1 MMENLLFQLKN
12 DIQYLLSIERE
23 LGMLTEKL
31 LWVSNLK
38 DKRNYNEE
46 LSNKVKD
53 KITELVNKSLEI
65 KTKWGI

>member
-1 MMENLLFQLKN
+1 MENLLFQLKN

-23 LGMLTEKL
+23 LGTLTERL
-31 LWVSNLK
+31 LFISNLK

-46 LSNKVKD
+46 LVNKVNI
-53 KITELVNKSLEI
+53 KIQELVNKSLEI

>member
-1 MMENLLFQLKN
+1 MENLLFQLKN

-23 LGMLTEKL
+23 LGALTERL
-31 LWVSNLK
+31 LFISNLM

-46 LSNKVKD
+46 LVNKVNI
-53 KITELVNKSLEI
+53 KIQELVNKSLEI

>member
-12 DIQYLLSIERE
+12 DIQYLVSIERE
-23 LGMLTEKL
+23 LGTLTERL
-31 LWVSNLK
+31 LFISNLK

-53 KITELVNKSLEI
+53 KITELVNTSIQI

>member
-12 DIQYLLSIERE
+12 DIQYLVSIERE
-23 LGMLTEKL
+23 LGTLTERL
-31 LWVSNLK
+31 LFISNLK

-46 LSNKVKD
+46 LSNKVND
-53 KITELVNKSLEI
+53 KITVLVNTSIQI